1 MGMLYGR
8 RPQDAATVEGRPGRV
23 VERTRPAPSD
33 GNTAASQEARSADQ
47 CAHTAASLNA
57 TFGVRVG
64 HTFGLHPF
72 LMDLLGIGV
81 FGHRQSHRDR

>member
-1 MGMLYGR
+1 MGMLNGR

-23 VERTRPAPSD
+23 VERTCPAPSV
-33 GNTAASQEARSADQ
+33 GNTGASRDARSAEQ
-47 CAHTAASLNA
+47 CTLTAASLNA

-64 HTFGLHPF
+64 HTFGLHPL
-72 LMDLLGIGV
+72 LMDLLRIGV